1 MSDARKRIVRCP
13 YDEATQFLT
22 AFIAQHRTGD
32 GSARIALRLPAG
44 IFAERRSLVERRLCA
59 TLYPLHSMND
69 RQQIYSVTWTLPA
82 FGAWPEY
89 SGALAVEKG
98 AHDDCFGIFV
108 SGDYEQLPCTGS
120 GGGDAML
127 LRRIAQAS
135 ARELLRTIAGYVEN
149 ACAHSFAARA
159 GNSKPLQY
167 AAFSTRSTDSGVLT
181 S

>member
-13 YDEATQFLT
+13 YDEAAQFLT

-59 TLYPLHSMND
+59 TLYPLHSMSD
-69 RQQIYSVTWTLPA
+69 QQQIYSVTWSLPA
-82 FGAWPEY
+82 FGAYPEY
-89 SGALAVEKG
+89 SGALAVEKS

-108 SGDYEQLPCTGS
+108 SGDYGELPYTS
-120 GGGDAML
+120 SGDATL

-135 ARELLRTIAGYVEN
+135 ARELLRTIADYVEN

-159 GNSKPLQY
+159 GYSKPMQY
-167 AAFSTRSTDSGVLT
+167 AAFSTRNTDSGVLT

>member
-13 YDEATQFLT
+13 YDEAAQFLT

-32 GSARIALRLPAG
+32 GSARMALRLPAN
-44 IFAERRSLVERRLCA
+44 IFADQRSLLERRLCA
-59 TLYPLHSMND
+59 TLYPLHSMSD
-69 RQQIYSVTWTLPA
+69 REQLYSVTWSLPA
-82 FGAWPEY
+82 FRGCPEY

-98 AHDDCFGIFV
+98 ARDDCFGIMV
-108 SGDYEQLPCTGS
+108 SGDYERVPPTGT
-120 GGGDAML
+120 GDPTL

-135 ARELLRTIAGYVEN
+135 AREVLRAIADYVEN

-159 GNSKPLQY
+159 GYSKPLQY
-167 AAFSTRSTDSGVLT
+167 AVLSTRNSESGVLI